1 MRDVVDV
8 VLEQYNSC
16 NKCSSKEEEW
26 NLGTSGKFER
36 AVDQYDEAYYE
47 R

>member
-8 VLEQYNSC
+8 VLEQYNSS
-16 NKCSSKEEEW
+16 NKCSPKEEEW

-36 AVDQYDEAYYE
+36 TVNQYDVAQYE